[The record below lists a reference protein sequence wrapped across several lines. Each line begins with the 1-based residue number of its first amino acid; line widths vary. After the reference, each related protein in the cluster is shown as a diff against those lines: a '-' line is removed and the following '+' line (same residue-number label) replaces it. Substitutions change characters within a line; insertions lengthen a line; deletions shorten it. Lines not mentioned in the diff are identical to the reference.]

1 MKKYFFIYLSII
13 ALLCVGCTKNKV
25 DYMEPKTN
33 IIDNKT
39 EINNQ
44 NELEN
49 KLEDILQESG
59 EILLEESR
67 RNGD

>member
-1 MKKYFFIYLSII
+1 MKKFYLICLSVI

-33 IIDNKT
+33 INNNKT

-44 NELEN
+44 NELEV
-49 KLEDILQESG
+49 ESG
-59 EILLEESR
+59 EALSESEEIVLEEKSR
-67 RNGD
+67 RC